1 MKNIVLFGPPGA
13 GKGTQAQK
21 LALEYQIPHIAT
33 GDILRAA
40 VAVETE
46 LGKEAKSYMDRG
58 ELVPDDLVIA
68 MVIER
73 LEQPDAI
80 TGFLLDGFP
89 RTVHQ
94 AESLDKKLSAAG
106 KAITGVISLEV
117 TDGELIKR
125 LTGRRICR
133 TCSTTFHDQFNPP
146 ARAGMCDRC
155 GGELYQR
162 EDDSESV
169 AHRRLEVYDQ
179 QTAPVLEFYG
189 RKAVLRPV
197 DGEQDID
204 KVAADLMDLLKV

>member
-1 MKNIVLFGPPGA
+1 MKNFVLFGPPGA

-21 LALEYQIPHIAT
+21 LAVEYQIPHIAT

-40 VAVETE
+40 VNDETE

-68 MVIER
+68 MVVER
-73 LEQPDAI
+73 LEQPDAGA
-80 TGFLLDGFP
+80 GFLLDGFP
-89 RTVHQ
+89 RTIHQ
-94 AESLDKKLSAAG
+94 AESLDEKLRAAG

-133 TCSTTFHDQFNPP
+133 TCSTTFHDKFNPP
-146 ARAGMCDRC
+146 ASDGVCDKC

-169 AHRRLEVYDQ
+169 AHRRLEVYDK

-189 RKAVLRPV
+189 RKAILRPV
-197 DGEQDID
+197 DGEQDIN